1 MTNKRYYRK
10 PEPLGNV
17 MERLLKRLNIDFDAR
32 RIWEVWKEVV
42 GEPIA
47 NRAHPD
53 YIKQKTL
60 CVRVSNSAWLQDLQF
75 RRDEIIERIND
86 RLGRPMVENIL
97 FKIGPVEQDSS
108 GPQGSDSIPSGPM
121 DQDVR
126 SEIEEHLSKIKD
138 PDLRESIR
146 KAIERRERETNQE

>member
-1 MTNKRYYRK
+1 MSNKRYYRK

-17 MERLLKRLNIDFDAR
+17 LERLLKRLDIDFDAR

-47 NRAHPD
+47 SRAHPD

-75 RRDEIIERIND
+75 RRDEIIERLNA

-97 FKIGPVEQDSS
+97 FKIGPVEKEAS
-108 GPQGSDSIPSGPM
+108 GTEGSGSIPSGPM

-146 KAIERRERETNQE
+146 KAIERRERESE